1 LGILGIQE
9 VAGVEDHGLWESAV
23 GRSREFEMCKIPNV
37 DNNPEDFISERDHSQ
52 DPICQVDGFP
62 LVVIR
67 FIAMQQAVAT
77 FNFRRYVR

>member
-1 LGILGIQE
+1 
-9 VAGVEDHGLWESAV
+9 
-23 GRSREFEMCKIPNV
+23 MCKIPNV

-77 FNFRRYVR
+77 LNFRRYVR